1 MQDHDDFRELMAGVE
16 PLKGEKVADI
26 RQAFAPT
33 LAQRERQRAAA
44 AEAQASPADPLSEQ
58 VKHWVEPTETISW
71 RRDGV
76 QDGVFR
82 RLKRGQYSMAA
93 SLNLHQQTVRQARL
107 SVANFITECYER
119 GVRNALVIHGMGRDS
134 KPHPA
139 LLKSLCAQWL
149 PQLEPVLALHTARPE
164 HGGAG
169 ACYVIIRKNTAA
181 KIANKELN
189 RRR

>member
-1 MQDHDDFRELMAGVE
+1 MSKAKESFKAKHTFEKRKEEAERILAKYPQRIPVICEKDPRSRDIPNIDRQKYLVPDD
-16 PLKGEKVADI
+16 
-26 RQAFAPT
+26 
-33 LAQRERQRAAA
+33 
-44 AEAQASPADPLSEQ
+44 
-58 VKHWVEPTETISW
+58 
-71 RRDGV
+71 
-76 QDGVFR
+76 
-82 RLKRGQYSMAA
+82 
-93 SLNLHQQTVRQARL
+93 L

-119 GVRNALVIHGMGRDS
+119 GVRNALIIHGMGRDS

-149 PQLEPVLALHTARPE
+149 PQLEPVLALHSARPE